1 MMVVHFGVEQKPAI
15 KVWIADLDNC
25 TFVQKE
31 DAPSVAVLLDGRELS
46 RVNIMGTVVGND
58 NPLLIDD
65 GTGII
70 SVRSFDKPFRA
81 ELGSF
86 VRVIGRLREH
96 LGEKYVAGE
105 IVKQIDGKWFE
116 VRKLELPFSVRIA
129 DEKREAPDGRNVL
142 TVVRSLDLG
151 DGADFDAVVAKLGSS
166 GEELIVR
173 LLALG
178 ELFETRPG
186 KLKVLE

>member
-1 MMVVHFGVEQKPAI
+1 MTAV

-46 RVNIMGTVVGND
+46 RVNIVGTVVGSD
-58 NPLLIDD
+58 DPLLVDD

-70 SVRSFDKPFRA
+70 SVRSFDKPFLA

-86 VRVIGRLREH
+86 VVVIGRLREY

-105 IVKQIDGKWFE
+105 IVKQVDAKWFE
-116 VRKLELPFSVRIA
+116 VRKLELPFSVRVV
-129 DEKREAPDGRNVL
+129 EKSEAPNSNNVL
-142 TVVRSLDLG
+142 GIVRSLDSG
-151 DGADFDAVVAKLGSS
+151 DGADFDSVVSKIGPS
-166 GEELIVR
+166 GEEMVVR

-186 KLKVLE
+186 RLKVLE